1 MKKTILAAF
10 AIAFITSA
18 AFAQAPEYISEGALI
33 DGKTIVKTDLTG
45 LGLRNFGFSA
55 ERVINKKLSV
65 NVGLRFMPE
74 RGIPMLTTIK
84 KYMEDDESD
93 AGKYLDDIRIN
104 TIAFTPELRI
114 YTGRHGY
121 GRGFYLAPY
130 YNFFSANLKELKI
143 EEEIDG
149 KMENAI
155 LAGNIKTHSGG
166 LMLGYQ
172 WMLGAKKNIIIDWG
186 FFGVHAGK
194 SSGNLEGVTSRTL
207 SNEDQQKVK
216 DTLDEN
222 LKDIPLFK
230 FTSEVGANTVKV
242 TEKGPWAFLRGNLSI
257 GFRF

>member
-1 MKKTILAAF
+1 
-10 AIAFITSA
+10 
-18 AFAQAPEYISEGALI
+18 
-33 DGKTIVKTDLTG
+33 
-45 LGLRNFGFSA
+45 
-55 ERVINKKLSV
+55 
-65 NVGLRFMPE
+65 
-74 RGIPMLTTIK
+74 
-84 KYMEDDESD
+84 MEDDESD

-155 LAGNIKTHSGG
+155 LAGNIKTHSGVLCWAISG
-166 LMLGYQ
+166 CSEPRKYHHRL
-172 WMLGAKKNIIIDWG
+172 G